1 MIQKLSCTVLL
12 LNVLKC
18 DSCVCMFPAAEE
30 VETLS
35 SCTRSSCR
43 HANEEADIDLTQPAQ
58 EVGFICHQ
66 FSSELKRKLK
76 VLVISLFSLNRPWLN
91 TSSINH
97 FRIHVLIKPAA
108 HLKAFNECLLA
119 FSNNLSCVLVRIAA
133 GGWIFTA
140 NSL

>member
-1 MIQKLSCTVLL
+1 MIQKLSCIVVLL
-12 LNVLKC
+12 KLMKC
-18 DSCVCMFPAAEE
+18 DCVFPAAEE

-43 HANEEADIDLTQPAQ
+43 HASVEADIDLTQPAE

-76 VLVISLFSLNRPWLN
+76 VLAFSLFSLNQPWLN
-91 TSSINH
+91 TPAPSNFQGFMSSYA
-97 FRIHVLIKPAA
+97 KPAA
-108 HLKAFNECLLA
+108 YLKAFSDCLLT

-133 GGWIFTA
+133 GQWIFTP